1 MPGHPALRPAARPLY
16 LLSREVFSGLAAE
29 LLFIFGQCRFCSGYR
44 GNLGI
49 FHKNAQVCRPHAK
62 FFGVCQVKCVSFLL
76 AVFVTADFI

>member
-49 FHKNAQVCRPHAK
+49 FG
-62 FFGVCQVKCVSFLL
+62 FVKLNV
-76 AVFVTADFI
+76 